1 MFQSAVLILFA
12 LFIHEKSSV
21 PLLEVPPSM
30 KDNTIDITILY
41 VTDLVLIEHENHF
54 FYIQKP
60 SLDIYNSIKISRCL
74 LNINNK

>member
-30 KDNTIDITILY
+30 KDNIIDITILY
-41 VTDLVLIEHENHF
+41 VTDLVLFNM
-54 FYIQKP
+54 
-60 SLDIYNSIKISRCL
+60 KITL
-74 LNINNK
+74 LYSETIPRYL

>member
-1 MFQSAVLILFA
+1 MFQNAVLILFA

-41 VTDLVLIEHENHF
+41 VTDLVLFNM
-54 FYIQKP
+54 
-60 SLDIYNSIKISRCL
+60 KITL
-74 LNINNK
+74 LYSETIPRYL